1 MTGPPEIGP
10 GRGFRVS
17 MTLADYAVV
26 TPDGKLTA
34 VGCAWNVLRIGDQPF
49 PFHVAAQID
58 VPWHRTNE
66 KHTWRLELVDRDGQL
81 ATFGEGDDAQTVVPT
96 DTFELGR
103 PSGAPRGAMFP
114 MPLVVAFQHGLP
126 FAPENGWFEFR
137 LFINDETHEDWRLAF
152 HTVPASG
159 AGQEKR
165 AA

>member
-1 MTGPPEIGP
+1 MTEPPEIGP

-58 VPWHRTNE
+58 VPWSRTNE
-66 KHTWRLELVDRDGQL
+66 EHRWRLELVDRDGQL
-81 ATFGEGDDAQTVVPT
+81 AVFGDEQETVVIS
-96 DTFELGR
+96 DTLELGR
-103 PSGAPRGAMFP
+103 PPGAPRGTMFP
-114 MPLVVAFQHGLP
+114 WPLVVAFQQGLP
-126 FAPENGWFEFR
+126 FAAEAGWFEFR
-137 LFINDETHEDWRLAF
+137 LFINDETHEDWRLALQ
-152 HTVPASG
+152 TVPANG
-159 AGQEKR
+159 FGQEKR